1 MSSLR
6 SQHLILLPLPVP
18 PSYLMRH
25 ARRQSATVIHSIM
38 PRNHTPSCSYLQC
51 RIHRAPAGVLCPSCS
66 VKSSQRFRRSQVMQP
81 LWFIVVSLCGG
92 VSLRPTYRYNVC
104 FISSSSS
111 LRSIL
116 PPLLRDVGAKL
127 GTACSQKIHKGYLG
141 EEVYRVRFREPFFA
155 AYQK

>member
-51 RIHRAPAGVLCPSCS
+51 RTHSQQGFSLPLMLC
-66 VKSSQRFRRSQVMQP
+66 QIFTWFRRSQVMQP